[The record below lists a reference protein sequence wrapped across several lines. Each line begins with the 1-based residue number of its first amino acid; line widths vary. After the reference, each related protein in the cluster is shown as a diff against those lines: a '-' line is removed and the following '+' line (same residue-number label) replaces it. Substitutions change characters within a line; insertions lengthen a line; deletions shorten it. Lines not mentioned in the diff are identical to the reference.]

1 MRGRTPGGKF
11 EWVDCKAKSQ
21 LSRGAGQGLG
31 RSTAQRFATEGA
43 KVVVADMNGETAHD
57 TVGAIAAAG
66 GEAMAVV
73 VDVSSAHDAE
83 RMVSATLAEYGRI
96 DILVNNAATFGS
108 GKHIAEIDE
117 EEWDR
122 VMRVNLRGP
131 FLCSKFVIPPMR
143 SQGGGS
149 VVFVSSMSGV
159 VGNEL
164 QADYNTSKHGL
175 IGLARCLAQDCGEE
189 GIRANVV
196 CPTGMNTP
204 MMARTPPENVA
215 PYAAMTMFSRFAE
228 PEEVANA
235 ILFLASDEASYI
247 TAAVLMVDGGATA
260 IQPSGRQLKEG
271 AARYLRRVGSK
282 AA

>member
-1 MRGRTPGGKF
+1 MGRLQGK
-11 EWVDCKAKSQ
+11 VAVVT
-21 LSRGAGQGLG
+21 GAGQGLG

-66 GEAMAVV
+66 SEAMAVV

-83 RMVSATLAEYGRI
+83 RMVAATLAEYGRV
-96 DILVNNAATFGS
+96 DILINNAATFGS

-282 AA
+282 PA

>member
-1 MRGRTPGGKF
+1 MGRLDGK
-11 EWVDCKAKSQ
+11 VAIVT
-21 LSRGAGQGLG
+21 GAGQGLG
-31 RSTAQRFATEGA
+31 RSTALRFAAEGA
-43 KVVVADMNGETAHD
+43 KVVVADLNGETARD
-57 TVGAIAAAG
+57 TVEAIAAAG
-66 GEAMAVV
+66 GEALAVIG
-73 VDVSSAHDAE
+73 DVSDAGDAE
-83 RMVSATLAEYGRI
+83 RLAETTLAECGRI

-122 VMRVNLRGP
+122 VMRINLKGP
-131 FLCSKFVIPPMR
+131 FLCSKYVIPPMR
-143 SQGGGS
+143 RQGSGS

-159 VGNEL
+159 VANEM

-175 IGLARCLAQDCGEE
+175 IGLARCLAQDCGED

-204 MMARTPPENVA
+204 MMARTPAENVA

-260 IQPSGRQLKEG
+260 IQPSGRQLREG
-271 AARYLRRVGSK
+271 AARYLRRAERFPADTQANGGD
-282 AA
+282 

>member
-1 MRGRTPGGKF
+1 MEEQPDG
-11 EWVDCKAKSQ
+11 SI
-21 LSRGAGQGLG
+21 AGQGRDWFGGRQGLR
-31 RSTAQRFATEGA
+31 RSTALRFTADGA
-43 KVVVADMNGETAHD
+43 KVMVADMNGETGRD
-57 TVGAIAAAG
+57 TVGAITAGG
-66 GEAMAVV
+66 GEAIAVV
-73 VDVSSAHDAE
+73 VDVSSARDAE
-83 RMVSATLAEYGRI
+83 RMLSDTLSAYGRV

-108 GKHIAEIDE
+108 GKHIAEIDAE
-117 EEWDR
+117 GRDR
-122 VMRVNLRGP
+122 VMRVNLRGS
-131 FLCSKFVIPPMR
+131 FLCSNFVITPMR
-143 SQGGGS
+143 RQGGGS

-175 IGLARCLAQDCGEE
+175 IGLARCLAQDCREA

-204 MMARTPPENVA
+204 MKARTLAENVA

-260 IQPSGRQLKEG
+260 IQPSGRQLRDG
-271 AARYLRRVGSK
+271 AARYLQRAGGNVE
-282 AA
+282 

>member
-1 MRGRTPGGKF
+1 MGRLQDKVAIVT
-11 EWVDCKAKSQ
+11 
-21 LSRGAGQGLG
+21 GAGQGLG

-43 KVVVADMNGETAHD
+43 RVVIADMNGKTAHD
-57 TVGAIAAAG
+57 TAEEIVAGG
-66 GEAMAVV
+66 GEALAVV
-73 VDVSSAHDAE
+73 VDVSSAEEAE
-83 RMVSATLAEYGRI
+83 RMVAATLAEYGRV

-108 GKHIAEIDE
+108 GKHIADIDA
-117 EEWDR
+117 EEWDQ
-122 VMRVNLRGP
+122 VMGVNLRGP
-131 FLCSKFVIPPMR
+131 FLCSKYVIPPMR
-143 SQGGGS
+143 RQGGGS

-196 CPTGMNTP
+196 CPTGMNSP
-204 MMARTPPENVA
+204 MMARTPAENVA

-247 TAAVLMVDGGATA
+247 TATVLMVDGGATA
-260 IQPSGRQLKEG
+260 IQPSGRQLREG
-271 AARYLRRVGSK
+271 AARYLRRVGGN
-282 AA
+282 AE

>member
-1 MRGRTPGGKF
+1 MGRLDGKAAI
-11 EWVDCKAKSQ
+11 VT
-21 LSRGAGQGLG
+21 GAGQGLG
-31 RSTAQRFATEGA
+31 RSTALRFAAEGA
-43 KVVVADMNGETAHD
+43 KVVIADLNGETARD
-57 TVGAIAAAG
+57 TVEAIAAAG
-66 GEAMAVV
+66 GEALAVIG
-73 VDVSSAHDAE
+73 DVSDAGDAE
-83 RMVSATLAEYGRI
+83 RLAETTLAECGRI

-117 EEWDR
+117 DEWDR
-122 VMRVNLRGP
+122 VMRVNLKGP
-131 FLCSKFVIPPMR
+131 FLCSKYVIPPMR
-143 SQGGGS
+143 RQGSGS

-159 VGNEL
+159 VANEM

-175 IGLARCLAQDCGEE
+175 IGLARCLAQDCGED

-204 MMARTPPENVA
+204 MMARTPAENVA

-260 IQPSGRQLKEG
+260 IQPSGRQLREG
-271 AARYLRRVGSK
+271 AARYLQRVTEFPADAQANGGD
-282 AA
+282 

>member
-1 MRGRTPGGKF
+1 MGRLQGK
-11 EWVDCKAKSQ
+11 VAIVT
-21 LSRGAGQGLG
+21 GAGQGLG
-31 RSTAQRFATEGA
+31 RSTALRFATEGA
-43 KVVVADMNGETAHD
+43 KVVVADMNRVTAHD
-57 TVGAIAAAG
+57 TVKTINSSG
-66 GEAMAVV
+66 GEAIAVI
-73 VDVSSAHDAE
+73 VDVSLAQDAE
-83 RMVSATLAEYGRI
+83 KMATDTLAAFGRI

-117 EEWDR
+117 EDWDR
-122 VMRVNLRGP
+122 VMRVNLKGP
-131 FLCSKFVIPPMR
+131 FLCSKFVIPPMLR
-143 SQGGGS
+143 QGSGS

-159 VGNEL
+159 VANEM

-175 IGLARCLAQDCGEE
+175 IGLARCLAQDCGEG

-204 MMARTPPENVA
+204 MMARTPAENVA
-215 PYAAMTMFSRFAE
+215 SYAAMTMFSRFAE

-260 IQPSGRQLKEG
+260 IQPSDRQLREG
-271 AARYLRRVGSK
+271 AARYLGRAGGDW
-282 AA
+282 A

>member
-1 MRGRTPGGKF
+1 MDRLKDKVAIVT
-11 EWVDCKAKSQ
+11 
-21 LSRGAGQGLG
+21 GAGQGLG
-31 RSTAQRFATEGA
+31 RATAQRFAEEGA
-43 KVVVADMNGETAHD
+43 QVVIADLNRSTARD
-57 TVGAIAAAG
+57 TVNAITAAG
-66 GEAMAVV
+66 GEAMAVIA
-73 VDVSSAHDAE
+73 DVSDAQDAE
-83 RMVSATLAEYGRI
+83 RLAATTLTEFGRI
-96 DILVNNAATFGS
+96 DILVNNAAIFGS

-117 EEWDR
+117 EAWER
-122 VMRVNLRGP
+122 VMRVNLKGP
-131 FLCSKFVIPPMR
+131 FLCSKYVIPAMR
-143 SQGGGS
+143 RQGGGS

-175 IGLARCLAQDCGEE
+175 IGLARCLAQDCGGD

-204 MMARTPPENVA
+204 IMARTPAENVA

-228 PEEVANA
+228 PDEVANA

-271 AARYLRRVGSK
+271 AARFLRSRKQEAG
-282 AA
+282 

>member
-1 MRGRTPGGKF
+1 MGRLDGK
-11 EWVDCKAKSQ
+11 VAIVT
-21 LSRGAGQGLG
+21 GAGQGLG
-31 RSTAQRFATEGA
+31 RSTALRFAAEGA
-43 KVVVADMNGETAHD
+43 KVVIADLNGETARD
-57 TVGAIAAAG
+57 TVEAIAAAG
-66 GEAMAVV
+66 GEALAVIG
-73 VDVSSAHDAE
+73 DVSDAGDAE
-83 RMVSATLAEYGRI
+83 RLAETTLAECGRI

-122 VMRVNLRGP
+122 VMRINLKGP
-131 FLCSKFVIPPMR
+131 FLCSKYVIPPMR
-143 SQGGGS
+143 RQGSGS

-159 VGNEL
+159 VANEM

-175 IGLARCLAQDCGEE
+175 IGLARCLAQDCGED

-204 MMARTPPENVA
+204 MMARTPAENVA

-260 IQPSGRQLKEG
+260 IQPSGRQLREG
-271 AARYLRRVGSK
+271 AARYLRRAEGFP
-282 AA
+282 ADTQANGGD

>member
-1 MRGRTPGGKF
+1 MGRLQGK
-11 EWVDCKAKSQ
+11 VAIVT
-21 LSRGAGQGLG
+21 GAGQGLG
-31 RSTAQRFATEGA
+31 RSTAERFATEGA
-43 KVVVADMNGETAHD
+43 KVVVADLNAKTARD
-57 TVGAIAAAG
+57 TVEAITSNG
-66 GEAMAVV
+66 GEATAVV
-73 VDVSSAHDAE
+73 VDVSIAEGAE
-83 RMVSATLAEYGRI
+83 RMAEETLSSYGRI

-117 EEWDR
+117 EDWDR
-122 VMRVNLRGP
+122 VMRVNLKGP
-131 FLCSKFVIPPMR
+131 FLCSKYVIPPMR
-143 SQGGGS
+143 RQGGGS

-159 VGNEL
+159 VANEL

-175 IGLARCLAQDCGEE
+175 IGLARCMAQDCGED

-204 MMARTPPENVA
+204 MMARTPAENVA
-215 PYAAMTMFSRFAE
+215 SYAAMTMFSRFAE

-260 IQPSGRQLKEG
+260 IQPSGRQLEEG
-271 AARYLRRVGSK
+271 AARYLRRAGGGW
-282 AA
+282 A

>member
-1 MRGRTPGGKF
+1 MGRLQGK
-11 EWVDCKAKSQ
+11 VAVVT
-21 LSRGAGQGLG
+21 GAGQGLG

-57 TVGAIAAAG
+57 TVGAITAAG

-83 RMVSATLAEYGRI
+83 RMVSATLSEYGRV
-96 DILVNNAATFGS
+96 DILVNNTATFGS

-122 VMRVNLRGP
+122 VMQVNLRGP

-143 SQGGGS
+143 RQGGGS

-196 CPTGMNTP
+196 CPTGMNMP

-282 AA
+282 PA

>member
-1 MRGRTPGGKF
+1 MGRLDGK
-11 EWVDCKAKSQ
+11 VAIVT
-21 LSRGAGQGLG
+21 GAGQGLG
-31 RSTAQRFATEGA
+31 RSTALRFAAEGA
-43 KVVVADMNGETAHD
+43 KVVVADLNGETARD
-57 TVGAIAAAG
+57 TVEAIAAAG
-66 GEAMAVV
+66 GEALAVIG
-73 VDVSSAHDAE
+73 DVSDAGDAE
-83 RMVSATLAEYGRI
+83 RLAETTLAEYGRI

-122 VMRVNLRGP
+122 VMRINLKGP
-131 FLCSKFVIPPMR
+131 FLCSKYVIPPMR
-143 SQGGGS
+143 RQGSGS

-159 VGNEL
+159 VANEM

-175 IGLARCLAQDCGEE
+175 IGLARCLAQDCGED

-204 MMARTPPENVA
+204 MMARTPAENVA

-260 IQPSGRQLKEG
+260 IQPSGRQLREG
-271 AARYLRRVGSK
+271 AARYLRRAERFPADTQANGGD
-282 AA
+282 

>member
-1 MRGRTPGGKF
+1 MGRLQDKVAIVT
-11 EWVDCKAKSQ
+11 
-21 LSRGAGQGLG
+21 GAGQGLG
-31 RSTAQRFATEGA
+31 RSTAQRFAAEGA
-43 KVVVADMNGETAHD
+43 KVVIADFNRETAHD
-57 TVGAIAAAG
+57 TVGAITCAG

-83 RMVSATLAEYGRI
+83 RMVSATLAAYGRV

-122 VMRVNLRGP
+122 VMRINLKGP

-143 SQGGGS
+143 RQGGGS

-159 VGNEL
+159 VGNEQ

-215 PYAAMTMFSRFAE
+215 PYAAMTMFSPSRRA
-228 PEEVANA
+228 
-235 ILFLASDEASYI
+235 
-247 TAAVLMVDGGATA
+247 GGGGECDPVHG
-260 IQPSGRQLKEG
+260 QR
-271 AARYLRRVGSK
+271 
-282 AA
+282 

>member
-1 MRGRTPGGKF
+1 MGRLDGK
-11 EWVDCKAKSQ
+11 VAIVT
-21 LSRGAGQGLG
+21 GAGQGLG
-31 RSTAQRFATEGA
+31 RSTALRFAAEGA
-43 KVVVADMNGETAHD
+43 KVVIADLNGETARD
-57 TVGAIAAAG
+57 TVEAIAAAD
-66 GEAMAVV
+66 GEALAVIG
-73 VDVSSAHDAE
+73 DVSDAGDAE
-83 RMVSATLAEYGRI
+83 RLAETTLAECGRI

-117 EEWDR
+117 KEWDR
-122 VMRVNLRGP
+122 VMRVNLKGP
-131 FLCSKFVIPPMR
+131 FLCSKYVIPPMR
-143 SQGGGS
+143 RQGSGS

-159 VGNEL
+159 VANEM

-175 IGLARCLAQDCGEE
+175 IGLARCLAQDCGED

-204 MMARTPPENVA
+204 MMARTPAENVA

-260 IQPSGRQLKEG
+260 IQPSGRQLREG
-271 AARYLRRVGSK
+271 AARYLRRAEGFP
-282 AA
+282 ADTQANGGD

>member
-1 MRGRTPGGKF
+1 MGRLQGK
-11 EWVDCKAKSQ
+11 VAIVT
-21 LSRGAGQGLG
+21 GAGQGLG
-31 RSTAQRFATEGA
+31 RSTALRFASEGA

-57 TVGAIAAAG
+57 TVTTISSTG
-66 GEAMAVV
+66 GEAIAVI
-73 VDVSSAHDAE
+73 VDVSLAHDAE
-83 RMVSATLAEYGRI
+83 KMATETLAAFGRI

-117 EEWDR
+117 ADWDR
-122 VMRVNLRGP
+122 VMRVNLKGP
-131 FLCSKFVIPPMR
+131 FLCSKSVIPPMR

-159 VGNEL
+159 VANEM

-175 IGLARCLAQDCGEE
+175 IGLARCLAQDCGED

-204 MMARTPPENVA
+204 MMARTPAENVA
-215 PYAAMTMFSRFAE
+215 SYAAMTMFSRFAE

-260 IQPSGRQLKEG
+260 IQPSDRQLREG
-271 AARYLRRVGSK
+271 AARYLRRASGNF
-282 AA
+282 A

>member
-1 MRGRTPGGKF
+1 
-11 EWVDCKAKSQ
+11 
-21 LSRGAGQGLG
+21 
-31 RSTAQRFATEGA
+31 
-43 KVVVADMNGETAHD
+43 MNRETAHD
-57 TVGAIAAAG
+57 TVEAITSDD
-66 GEAMAVV
+66 GEATAVV
-73 VDVSSAHDAE
+73 VDVSVADDAE
-83 RMVSATLAEYGRI
+83 RMAADTLAEYGRI

-122 VMRVNLRGP
+122 VMRVNLKGP
-131 FLCSKFVIPPMR
+131 FLCSKYVIPPMR

-159 VGNEL
+159 VANEL

-175 IGLARCLAQDCGEE
+175 IGMARCLAQDCGED

-204 MMARTPPENVA
+204 MMARTPAENVA
-215 PYAAMTMFSRFAE
+215 SYAAMTMFSRFAE

-260 IQPSGRQLKEG
+260 IQPSDRQLREG
-271 AARYLRRVGSK
+271 AARYLRRASGNF
-282 AA
+282 A

>member
-1 MRGRTPGGKF
+1 MGRLDDKVAIVT
-11 EWVDCKAKSQ
+11 
-21 LSRGAGQGLG
+21 GAGQGLG
-31 RSTAQRFATEGA
+31 RSTAIRFAAEGA
-43 KVVVADMNGETAHD
+43 AVVVADLNGETAHE
-57 TVGAIAAAG
+57 TVTAITGDG
-66 GEAMAVV
+66 GRASAVV
-73 VDVSSAHDAE
+73 ADVSAASDAE
-83 RMVSATLAEYGRI
+83 RMAAAAVDEFGRI

-108 GKHIAEIDE
+108 GKLFADIEE

-122 VMRVNLRGP
+122 VMQTNLKGP
-131 FLCSKFVIPPMR
+131 FLCSKYVVPVMR

-159 VGNEL
+159 VANEM

-175 IGLARCLAQDCGEE
+175 IGMARCLAQDCGED

-204 MMARTPPENVA
+204 MMARTPVENAA
-215 PYAAMTMFSRFAE
+215 PYAAMTMFARFAE

-235 ILFLASDEASYI
+235 ILFLASDEASYV

-260 IQPSGRQLKEG
+260 IQPSARQLREG
-271 AARYLRRVGSK
+271 AERYRQRLQESPG
-282 AA
+282 

>member
-1 MRGRTPGGKF
+1 MGRLDGK
-11 EWVDCKAKSQ
+11 VAIVT
-21 LSRGAGQGLG
+21 GAGQGLG
-31 RSTAQRFATEGA
+31 RSTALRFAAEGA
-43 KVVVADMNGETAHD
+43 RVVIADLNRETARD
-57 TVGAIAAAG
+57 TVDAIRSGG
-66 GEAMAVV
+66 GEAIAVV
-73 VDVSSAHDAE
+73 GDVSDAADAE
-83 RMVSATLAEYGRI
+83 RMAATTLAEYERI

-117 EEWDR
+117 AEWDR
-122 VMRVNLRGP
+122 VMRINLKGP
-131 FLCSKFVIPPMR
+131 FLCSKYVIPPMR
-143 SQGGGS
+143 RQGSGS

-159 VGNEL
+159 VANEF

-175 IGLARCLAQDCGEE
+175 IGLARCLAQDCGED

-204 MMARTPPENVA
+204 MMARTPAVNVA

-271 AARYLRRVGSK
+271 AARYLRRTGGNPG
-282 AA
+282 